1 MSWLCTA
8 LTGRPALEDNVP
20 IVEVLGAQKRR
31 GCVDAASCHPRF
43 YLSLLASSPLSHLQG
58 AFLRG
63 WGTFQ

>member
-1 MSWLCTA
+1 MSWLFTA
-8 LTGRPALEDNVP
+8 LTGQPALEDNVP

-31 GCVDAASCHPRF
+31 ECVDAASCHPRSC
-43 YLSLLASSPLSHLQG
+43 LSLLAPSPPFHLQG